1 MGLNFLINSLIKS
14 KVQWKTKTYC
24 VYFKNR
30 QRFKSLQ
37 CSSFPVKKKGF
48 LYWISKTFLKKKKNY
63 NKFSGGKLSYKR

>member
-1 MGLNFLINSLIKS
+1 MSYLKQYGGYGGMGLNFLINSLIKS

-48 LYWISKTFLKKKKNY
+48 LYWISKTF
-63 NKFSGGKLSYKR
+63 